1 MRFRLIAAVSGLVL
15 HHPLPDGRV
24 RLTVEG
30 AHTVAV
36 ILRPQPKR
44 EQKRFPGT
52 VRCEAEARFTPSPA
66 VLAGFQALSANELPE
81 GSHLPADPRK
91 YVHEGR
97 LVEAPATSAGFRT
110 SETRPPSGCAASPT
124 RQTLPDTPLAL
135 MNLGPLLPKPMRSV
149 VDQTQRELKL
159 AAERAV
165 ELTRWRRGE
174 PGPHQPLGF
183 VRTEW
188 TVGRRWHRM
197 PGEIHVTVKSR
208 SIPAFTDTV
217 VEEIQGLIDSGVAP
231 PLAHSL
237 FREAVEQSSSN
248 PRSSLVIAVAALEV
262 GVKQHLAAKLPELA
276 WWLDETSAPPI
287 VKILADYL
295 APLEGYELGQP
306 IRDELTK
313 AVNARNRLV
322 HSGQASKFVGKR
334 LQDALEAI
342 GATLWWLDVLSGRS
356 WAQRHVQREVAEPA
370 PDGA

>member
-66 VLAGFQALSANELPE
+66 VLAGFQALSVNELPE

-97 LVEAPATSAGFRT
+97 
-110 SETRPPSGCAASPT
+110 
-124 RQTLPDTPLAL
+124 LAL

-197 PGEIHVTVKSR
+197 PGEVHVTVRSR

-262 GVKQHLAAKLPELA
+262 GVKQYLAARLPELA

-313 AVNARNRLV
+313 AVNTRNRLV

-334 LQDALEAI
+334 LQDTLDAI
-342 GATLWWLDVLSGRS
+342 DATLWWLDVLSGRS